1 MLGSNFGDRI
11 AEIHREILNQLP
23 SGKAEFV
30 EERTEFPGGT
40 ERICRMIPRDE
51 GASPTTVVYV
61 EGDDQVSIELGRDTL
76 IERSA
81 ADDDRA
87 GDDLLREITAILTSV
102 IFDGFSESIWV
113 SGDDVVRSE
122 AAIDAGHEPIRA
134 RARHVGRGSL
144 SRAKKQTINYKP
156 Y

>member
-1 MLGSNFGDRI
+1 
-11 AEIHREILNQLP
+11 
-23 SGKAEFV
+23 
-30 EERTEFPGGT
+30 
-40 ERICRMIPRDE
+40 MIPRDE